1 MGYKKNHKL
10 PKMQSEFE
18 SQQVLLC
25 FFFFFFFWCIQ
36 TQQATWALC
45 LSRQA
50 EECCTSQ
57 SFSRF
62 NFAVIPPSFKGTQK
76 GNKKQ
81 PPPPHGFFLGMA
93 APLIIRWLHFCDLRK
108 EKEIKC
114 FLRINQNKY
123 TYLMAGKKKSS
134 EGLPPA
140 RSFLR

>member
-25 FFFFFFFWCIQ
+25 FFFFFFFFWCIQ

-81 PPPPHGFFLGMA
+81 PPPPPTVSFLE
-93 APLIIRWLHFCDLRK
+93 WLHL
-108 EKEIKC
+108 
-114 FLRINQNKY
+114 L
-123 TYLMAGKKKSS
+123 
-134 EGLPPA
+134 
-140 RSFLR
+140 